1 MALWGNNDNVGSG
14 GTVSL
19 DYSTRIVTGFN
30 GVGGAVGEAGS
41 GTTFG
46 QTGFAKTGDTISFGE
61 HGSGTYFGEAIIAGI
76 GSTTQITIAST
87 VALSGDAIAG
97 VEYTISEKPT
107 WCPGDSNWNINRD
120 SAPTIN
126 KLTEGTSTGTSG
138 IGSDFVQIDVSA
150 ISPPV
155 QVGDYFVNG
164 LGLTDGTEN
173 FEIKA
178 IGYSTAVAI
187 ATCITDDKVFRAEP
201 PDWIELGTTTVG
213 LGTTR
218 PIVNQVGFVTA
229 DVGGAGIAVLKGSAV
244 IPVKEI
250 LTYHLMVGDV
260 VNIGAAITDVAIASI
275 AHTTVSLASTTPVNI
290 NVGTMISFSS
300 STFNVFASAGANNDE
315 AIAIGDSITYGEGQ
329 NASAQFPAGGN
340 DVIQLDSAI
349 TAAITSGLAVTFRRS
364 VNGYDAYVYGV
375 SGIGAS
381 SALASSKQYI
391 TDAGWVGVTTYLDNL
406 GNLRVKKETL
416 VAMSGITT
424 GNAPAYPPEYDA

>member
-14 GTVSL
+14 GTVTL
-19 DYSTRIVTGFN
+19 DYSNRVVSGWAGTAAA
-30 GVGGAVGEAGS
+30 GVGAS
-41 GTTFG
+41 FG
-46 QTGFAKTGDTISFGE
+46 LTGFAKTGDTISFGQ
-61 HGSGTYFGEAIIAGI
+61 HGSGTYFGDAVIASI
-76 GSTTQITIAST
+76 GSTLQVTIAST
-87 VALSGDAIAG
+87 AGLSGAAIAG
-97 VEYTISEKPT
+97 VEYTISQKPT
-107 WCPGDSNWNINRD
+107 WCPTDSHFSAVRD
-120 SAPTIN
+120 TAPTIN

-138 IGSDFVQIDVSA
+138 IGSDFVQIDISA

-164 LGLTDGTEN
+164 DGLTDGTEN

-201 PDWIELGTTTVG
+201 PDWITPGTTTVG

-229 DVGGAGIAVLKGSAV
+229 DVGGSGVAIPKGSLV
-244 IPVKEI
+244 VPVKEI

-315 AIAIGDSITYGEGQ
+315 TIAIGDSITYGEGQ
-329 NASAQFPAGGN
+329 FATREFPSGGN
-340 DVIQLDSAI
+340 DVIQIDEGLA
-349 TAAITSGLAVTFRRS
+349 AAITSGIAVTFRRA

-391 TDAGWVGVTTYLDNL
+391 TNAGWVGVTTYLDNL

>member
-1 MALWGNNDNVGSG
+1 MALWGNSDNVGSI
-14 GTVSL
+14 GTVTL
-19 DYSTRIVTGFN
+19 DYSNRVVSGWAGTATGL
-30 GVGGAVGEAGS
+30 GVSFGES
-41 GTTFG
+41 GYA
-46 QTGFAKTGDTISFGE
+46 QVGDTISFGQ
-61 HGSGTYFGEAIIAGI
+61 HGTGTYFGEAIIASI
-76 GSTTQITIAST
+76 GSTLQVTIAST
-87 VALSGDAIAG
+87 IGLSGEAIAG
-97 VEYTISEKPT
+97 VNYTISEKPT
-107 WCPGDSNWNINRD
+107 WIPTDSHWNVQRD
-120 SAPTIN
+120 AAPTIQ
-126 KLTEGTSTGTSG
+126 KLSESTTSGASG
-138 IGSDFVQIDVSA
+138 IGSQSIQIDISA

-155 QVGDYFVNG
+155 QVGDYIINNS
-164 LGLTDGTEN
+164 EN
-173 FEIKA
+173 YEIKA

-187 ATCITDDKVFRAEP
+187 ATCITNDKVFRAEP
-201 PDWIELGTTTVG
+201 PDWITEGTTTVG

-290 NVGTMISFSS
+290 NVGTMVSFSS
-300 STFNVFASAGANNDE
+300 STFNVFATPGNNDE
-315 AIAIGDSITYGEGQ
+315 TIAVGDSITYGEGQ
-329 NASAQFPAGGN
+329 NASLQFPAGGN
-340 DVIQLDSAI
+340 DVIDLDQALAE
-349 TAAITSGLAVTFRRS
+349 TVASGAAVTFRRS
-364 VNGYDAYVYGV
+364 VNGYDAYAYGV

-391 TDAGWVGVTTYLDNL
+391 TNAGWVGVTTYLDNL

-424 GNAPAYPPEYDA
+424 GNAPAYPPHY

>member
-1 MALWGNNDNVGSG
+1 MALWGNNDNVGSI

-19 DYSTRIVTGFN
+19 DYSNRVVSGWAGTAAAGLGASFGLTGY
-30 GVGGAVGEAGS
+30 
-41 GTTFG
+41 
-46 QTGFAKTGDTISFGE
+46 AKTGDTISFGQ
-61 HGSGTYFGEAIIAGI
+61 HGSGTYFGEAIIASI
-76 GSTTQITIAST
+76 GSTLQLTIAST
-87 VALSGDAIAG
+87 IGLNGSAIAG

-107 WCPGDSNWNINRD
+107 WIPQDAHWNINRD

-126 KLTEGTSTGTSG
+126 KLKESTTSGASG
-138 IGSDFVQIDVSA
+138 IGSQSIQIDISA

-155 QVGDYFVNG
+155 QVGDYVINNS
-164 LGLTDGTEN
+164 EN
-173 FEIKA
+173 YEIKA

-201 PDWIELGTTTVG
+201 PDWITEGTTTVG

-218 PIVNQVGFVTA
+218 PVVGQVGFVTA
-229 DVGGAGIAVLKGSAV
+229 DVGGAGNAVQIGGSI

-250 LTYHLMVGDV
+250 LTYHLMEGDI
-260 VNIGAAITDVAIASI
+260 VNIGAAITNVQIYGV
-275 AHTTVSLASTTPVNI
+275 AHTTVSLASTTPVAI
-290 NVGTMISFSS
+290 TVGTMISFSS
-300 STFNVFASAGANNDE
+300 STFNVFETASDNDE
-315 AIAIGDSITYGEGQ
+315 TIAVGDSITYGEGQ
-329 NASAQFPAGGN
+329 NASLQFPAGGN
-340 DVIQLDSAI
+340 DVIDLDQALAE
-349 TAAITSGLAVTFRRS
+349 TVASGAAVTFRRA
-364 VNGYDAYVYGV
+364 VNGYDAYAYGV

-391 TDAGWVGVTTYLDNL
+391 TNAGWVGVTTYLDNL

>member
-14 GTVSL
+14 GTVTL
-19 DYSTRIVTGFN
+19 DYSNRVVSGWAGTAAA
-30 GVGGAVGEAGS
+30 GVGAS
-41 GTTFG
+41 FG
-46 QTGFAKTGDTISFGE
+46 LTGFAKTGDTISFGQ
-61 HGSGTYFGEAIIAGI
+61 HGSGTYYGEAIIASI
-76 GSTTQITIAST
+76 GSTLQLTIAST
-87 VALSGDAIAG
+87 IGLSGEAIAG

-107 WCPGDSNWNINRD
+107 WIPQDSHWNITRD

-126 KLTEGTSTGTSG
+126 KIKESTTSGASG
-138 IGSDFVQIDVSA
+138 IGSQSIQIDVSS

-155 QVGDYFVNG
+155 QVGDYVINNG
-164 LGLTDGTEN
+164 EN
-173 FEIKA
+173 YEIKA

-187 ATCITDDKVFRAEP
+187 ATCITGDKVFRAEP
-201 PDWIELGTTTVG
+201 PDWITEGTTTVG

-218 PIVNQVGFVTA
+218 PVVGHVGFVTA
-229 DVGGAGIAVLKGSAV
+229 DVGGSGVAVLKGSAV

-250 LTYHLMVGDV
+250 LTYHLMAGDV
-260 VNIGAAITDVAIASI
+260 VNIGAAITDVAIASV

-300 STFNVFASAGANNDE
+300 STFNVFETASDNDE
-315 AIAIGDSITYGEGQ
+315 TIAVGDSITYGEGQ
-329 NASAQFPAGGN
+329 NASLQFPAGGN
-340 DVIQLDSAI
+340 DVIDLDQAL
-349 TAAITSGLAVTFRRS
+349 AEAVASGAAVTFRRA
-364 VNGYDAYVYGV
+364 VNGYDAYAYGV

-391 TDAGWVGVTTYLDNL
+391 TNAGWVGVTTYLDNL